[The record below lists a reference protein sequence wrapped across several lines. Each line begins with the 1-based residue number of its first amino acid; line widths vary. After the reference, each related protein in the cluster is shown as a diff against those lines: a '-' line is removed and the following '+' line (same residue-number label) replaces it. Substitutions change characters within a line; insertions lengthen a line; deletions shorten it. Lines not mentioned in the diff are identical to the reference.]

1 LASVLALAIF
11 SSGIAKAQETTATIS
26 GTVKDESGA
35 VIPGASVQ
43 VNNVATGV
51 SRTVQSDVQ
60 GRYTVPQLAPG
71 MYEVASSSSGF
82 QTFVRSGIE
91 LTVGR
96 HAVVDMILQIG
107 AVTQR
112 VEVTGEVSLVN
123 TTTAATSGLIGD
135 KEIRELPLNGRNFVQ
150 LTLLEPGVVQSR
162 SAGSS
167 SVVGGGVKLNFNG
180 ARMDANNY
188 IVDGTTA
195 NSVNQQA
202 IGGASGQAMGVEAIQ
217 EFQVLAS
224 NYSAEF
230 GRGAGGVVNVVSKSG
245 TNELHGSAFEF
256 LRNDKLD
263 ARNFFDAENPPFKR
277 NQFGGSLGGPI
288 RRDKTFVFGAYE
300 GLRERLG
307 QTLIGNVPTA
317 AAKLGDLGTA
327 GTVTVAEEVKPYL
340 QLWPLPT
347 PGGFDFGDGRAQ
359 YIRSASQP
367 TRQDYGNVRVDHN
380 FSDND
385 SFFVRYTI
393 DDSIVESPQN
403 IPNYTATDV
412 VRSQYATI
420 GETRFISS
428 QLLNVFRFGFNR
440 SSVAYTQ
447 SPLNPL
453 VTDQSLWFLPNP
465 SVENLGALGVS
476 GLDEPGGQTNRP
488 KIRLDNVYQFV
499 DTVNYNTS
507 NHSWKFGGEF
517 QRIQTNE
524 NDTFRGQG
532 VYTFA
537 NLANF
542 LRSQPATFLGVKP
555 GDDAIRGWRQSLFAL
570 FIHDDMLVRPGLT
583 LNLGFRWEFVSNP
596 NEVNGKAAHY
606 EGVFTTKLGDSTVSG
621 NPLLVFPKTNFSP
634 RFGLAWDVRG
644 DGKTSLR
651 AGFGVYQQMLFR
663 NYFFSSRQVP
673 PWYTTLS
680 ANAPTLIFPRPLDII
695 VQGGATAGD
704 MAQYEDGPMPY
715 MMQWNLSVQREVG
728 GTVLGAGYIGTR
740 GLHLGRFTS
749 PNVAYPTILSDGR
762 YFYGP
767 NLPRRDPN
775 FTSVNFKAR
784 SSESRYNALQVKA
797 SHRFSRGL
805 QAQAA
810 YTWSHS
816 LDLGSAQLN
825 GDYGNGSPFP
835 QNPWDIKGTEYGH
848 SSFDLR
854 HVLSLNYTYALP
866 FWSGTTGVLG
876 KLIQGWQTNGILS
889 MTTGVPFSV
898 EVNGGLNRSRQ
909 GVGPASRPDLKPGMS
924 SNPTSGVTAGCAG
937 VAASQKLGGADL
949 YYDPCAFQLQEAGYY
964 GNLGRNTVIGPGL
977 TSFDFAMVKNTAIGE
992 GRDLQ
997 FRWEVFNLF
1006 NHVNFGLPNLT
1017 NFLAATGAA
1026 SANAGRITNT
1036 VTSARQ
1042 MQFGLKLSF

>member
-1 LASVLALAIF
+1 
-11 SSGIAKAQETTATIS
+11 
-26 GTVKDESGA
+26 
-35 VIPGASVQ
+35 
-43 VNNVATGV
+43 
-51 SRTVQSDVQ
+51 
-60 GRYTVPQLAPG
+60 
-71 MYEVASSSSGF
+71 
-82 QTFVRSGIE
+82 
-91 LTVGR
+91 
-96 HAVVDMILQIG
+96 
-107 AVTQR
+107 
-112 VEVTGEVSLVN
+112 
-123 TTTAATSGLIGD
+123 
-135 KEIRELPLNGRNFVQ
+135 
-150 LTLLEPGVVQSR
+150 
-162 SAGSS
+162 
-167 SVVGGGVKLNFNG
+167 
-180 ARMDANNY
+180 
-188 IVDGTTA
+188 
-195 NSVNQQA
+195 
-202 IGGASGQAMGVEAIQ
+202 
-217 EFQVLAS
+217 
-224 NYSAEF
+224 
-230 GRGAGGVVNVVSKSG
+230 
-245 TNELHGSAFEF
+245 
-256 LRNDKLD
+256 
-263 ARNFFDAENPPFKR
+263 
-277 NQFGGSLGGPI
+277 
-288 RRDKTFVFGAYE
+288 
-300 GLRERLG
+300 
-307 QTLIGNVPTA
+307 
-317 AAKLGDLGTA
+317 
-327 GTVTVAEEVKPYL
+327 
-340 QLWPLPT
+340 
-347 PGGFDFGDGRAQ
+347 
-359 YIRSASQP
+359 
-367 TRQDYGNVRVDHN
+367 
-380 FSDND
+380 
-385 SFFVRYTI
+385 
-393 DDSIVESPQN
+393 
-403 IPNYTATDV
+403 
-412 VRSQYATI
+412 
-420 GETRFISS
+420 
-428 QLLNVFRFGFNR
+428 
-440 SSVAYTQ
+440 
-447 SPLNPL
+447 
-453 VTDQSLWFLPNP
+453 
-465 SVENLGALGVS
+465 
-476 GLDEPGGQTNRP
+476 
-488 KIRLDNVYQFV
+488 
-499 DTVNYNTS
+499 
-507 NHSWKFGGEF
+507 
-517 QRIQTNE
+517 
-524 NDTFRGQG
+524 
-532 VYTFA
+532 
-537 NLANF
+537 
-542 LRSQPATFLGVKP
+542 
-555 GDDAIRGWRQSLFAL
+555 
-570 FIHDDMLVRPGLT
+570 
-583 LNLGFRWEFVSNP
+583 
-596 NEVNGKAAHY
+596 
-606 EGVFTTKLGDSTVSG
+606 
-621 NPLLVFPKTNFSP
+621 
-634 RFGLAWDVRG
+634 VRG